1 MGIGVDGGIITP
13 EAVLLEL
20 RAAGLASR
28 IMAKSIDLWIQFA
41 VFSLGLYVAALGALG
56 GAVSDGPS
64 DGFSSISMIALYLWI
79 FLVFLVAP
87 IAMEQLF
94 RGRSVGKL
102 VFGLRVVTLDGGPTS
117 FRHALGRG
125 LLQPIEIYTGL
136 AVFPGL
142 VTRPTRRFGDLVS
155 GTFVLSE
162 RVDSSSVIPTAFLPP
177 EGYEPYVAALDVGR
191 LTDEHYV
198 LIRSMLLR
206 VGQLSTDAR
215 WSLTSRLAS
224 SIQLLVTPAPHVN
237 ISPETFLV
245 CVASAFQRRSAAL
258 AGRRP

>member
-13 EAVLLEL
+13 EAVPLEL

-28 IMAKSIDLWIQFA
+28 IMAKSIDLWIQFTA
-41 VFSLGLYVAALGALG
+41 FSFGLFGFGALG
-56 GAVSDGPS
+56 VAE
-64 DGFSSISMIALYLWI
+64 SSSTSMIALYLWI
-79 FLVFLVAP
+79 FAVFLVVP

-94 RGRSVGKL
+94 RGRSVGKV
-102 VFGLRVVTLDGGPTS
+102 VFGLRVVTMDGGPTT

-142 VTRPTRRFGDLVS
+142 VTRPTRRFGDLVA

-162 RVDSSSVIPTAFLPP
+162 RVDSSSSIPTAFLPP

-191 LTDEHYV
+191 LSDEHYV

-206 VGQLSTDAR
+206 VSQLSTDAR
-215 WSLTSRLAS
+215 WSLTSRLAG
-224 SIQLLVTPAPHVN
+224 SIQPMVTPAPHVN
-237 ISPETFLV
+237 IAPEIFLV

>member
-1 MGIGVDGGIITP
+1 MGIGVDGGVITP

-28 IMAKSIDLWIQFA
+28 MMAKTIDLWIQGS
-41 VFSLGLYVAALGALG
+41 VFSLGLVGF
-56 GAVSDGPS
+56 GAVAGSA
-64 DGFSSISMIALYLWI
+64 SSSASEIALYLWI
-79 FLVFLVAP
+79 FAVFLVAP

-102 VFGLRVVTLDGGPTS
+102 AFGLRVVTLDGGPTT

-125 LLQPIEIYTGL
+125 LLQPFEIYTGL

-142 VTRPTRRFGDLVS
+142 FTTPTRRFGDLVA

-162 RVDSSSVIPTAFLPP
+162 RVDSSSSTATAFLPP

-198 LIRSMLLR
+198 LIRSLLLR
-206 VGQLSTDAR
+206 VNQLSTDAR
-215 WSLTSRLAS
+215 WSLTSRLAG
-224 SIQLLVTPAPHVN
+224 SIQSLVTPTPHLNIAPE
-237 ISPETFLV
+237 IFLV

-258 AGRRP
+258 SGRQL